1 MTIMHDRRIGT
12 LLTLAVAVLL
22 GACAARPAP
31 RSYPVRPF
39 DDARLRHVQVGISAD
54 SIIALFGQPDTI
66 YEMTFGSKTDR
77 EWEGVAYRYYAAKD
91 PLYQYVN
98 EWKKNTF
105 YFYRSP
111 RGLVLNHWVIEH
123 QALGTVK

>member
-1 MTIMHDRRIGT
+1 MTPIYYRRIAI
-12 LLTLAVAVLL
+12 LPILSFAVLL
-22 GACAARPAP
+22 GACATGPAP

-54 SIIALFGQPDTI
+54 SIVALFGQPDTV

-91 PLYQYVN
+91 PLYQYVD

-123 QALGTVK
+123 RALGTRK